1 MGAVVGAAEGGRMTT
16 RKTLVENMQDIE
28 TVLLDLEGVT
38 PRPDISDKDAMLV
51 AFRSLWCIHEYLI
64 RRAKD
69 E

>member
-1 MGAVVGAAEGGRMTT
+1 MTT

-51 AFRSLWCIHEYLI
+51 VFKSLWCIHEYLI